1 MSRIDVIKNA
11 IHIIECCANT
21 NEPEVDET
29 LKGLIEIKPKLEFDK
44 KRRWKNYVNK
54 SNSYSSN

>member
-1 MSRIDVIKNA
+1 MNRIDVLKKA

-29 LKGLIEIKPKLEFDK
+29 LKGLSEIKTKLEFDK
-44 KRRWKNYVNK
+44 RRRWKNYVNK
-54 SNSYSSN
+54 SKTYESN